1 MYLYILNDKQMA
13 KVSYSQFS
21 MWSSCP
27 QQFKLNYIDKLG
39 ESSAN
44 IHTIFGSSMHEVIQH
59 FLTVMYGVSKKQ
71 ALELDLETML
81 KDKLVEHFTKEKE
94 KMTEGTP
101 CKREELEEFFGDG
114 RHILQFFKSKLDS
127 LYTKSGFEL
136 VSIEMP
142 LNAPIKEGVHFIGF
156 IDIVLRDV
164 SSGEIIIIDLK
175 TSTSGWNKYQKAD
188 KIKIS
193 QMLLYKKFYSEKF
206 DIPLDK
212 IRVEYQ
218 ILKRK
223 LIENS
228 EYKIPR
234 ISKFIPPNG
243 KPSVNL
249 AWKGFMEFVDSVY
262 DDGGLIRTNEFPT
275 NKGKACNWCEFKT
288 RKLCSIWQ

>member
-1 MYLYILNDKQMA
+1 MA

-59 FLTVMYGVSKKQ
+59 FLGVMYGVTKKQ
-71 ALELDLETML
+71 AMELDLEMML
-81 KDKLVEHFTKEKE
+81 KDKLVEHFTQEKE
-94 KMTEGTP
+94 KLTEGTP
-101 CKREELEEFFGDG
+101 CTREELEEFFGDG
-114 RHILQFFKSKLDS
+114 RQILQYFKKKLDT

-136 VSIEMP
+136 VAIEMP
-142 LNAPIKEGVHFIGF
+142 LNAQIKEGVHFVGF
-156 IDIVLRDV
+156 IDIVLKDI

-188 KIKIS
+188 KVKIS
-193 QMLLYKKFYSEKF
+193 QMLLYKKFYSEKH
-206 DIPLDK
+206 DIPLDNIK
-212 IRVEYQ
+212 VEYQ

-223 LIENS
+223 LMES
-228 EYKIPR
+228 TEYNIPR
-234 ISKFIPPNG
+234 ISKFIPPHG

-262 DDGGLIRTNEFPT
+262 DDGGLIRTNDFPT

-288 RKLCSIWQ
+288 RKLCPIWQ

>member
-1 MYLYILNDKQMA
+1 MA
-13 KVSYSQFS
+13 KVSYSQYS

-44 IHTIFGSSMHEVIQH
+44 IHTIFGSAMHETIQH
-59 FLTVMYGVSKKQ
+59 FLSVMYGVTKKQ
-71 ALELDLETML
+71 ALEIDLEMML

-94 KMTEGTP
+94 KLTEGTP
-101 CKREELEEFFGDG
+101 CTREELEEFYGDG
-114 RHILQFFKSKLDS
+114 RQIIQYFKSKLDN

-136 VSIEMP
+136 VAIEMP
-142 LNAPIKEGVHFIGF
+142 LNAQIKEGVHFIGF
-156 IDIVLRDV
+156 IDIVLKDV
-164 SSGEIIIIDLK
+164 SSGEIIIVDLK

-188 KIKIS
+188 KIKTS
-193 QMLLYKKFYSEKF
+193 QMLLYKKFYSEKY
-206 DIPLDK
+206 DIPLEK
-212 IRVEYQ
+212 VKVEYQ

-223 LIENS
+223 LMES
-228 EYKIPR
+228 TDYAIPR

-249 AWKGFMEFVDSVY
+249 AWKGFMEFVDTVY
-262 DDGGLIRTNEFPT
+262 DDGGLIRTDNFPT

-288 RKLCSIWQ
+288 RKLCPIWQ

>member
-1 MYLYILNDKQMA
+1 
-13 KVSYSQFS
+13 
-21 MWSSCP
+21 MWTSCP

-44 IHTIFGSSMHEVIQH
+44 IHTIFGSAMHEVIQH
-59 FLTVMYGVSKKQ
+59 FLGVMYSVTKKQ
-71 ALELDLETML
+71 AMELDLEMML
-81 KDKLVEHFTKEKE
+81 KDKLVEHFTQEKE
-94 KMTEGTP
+94 KLTEGTP
-101 CKREELEEFFGDG
+101 CTREELEEFFGDG
-114 RHILQFFKSKLDS
+114 RQILQFFKKKLDT

-136 VSIEMP
+136 VAIEMP
-142 LNAPIKEGVHFIGF
+142 LNAQIKEGVHFIGF
-156 IDIVLRDV
+156 IDIVLKDV
-164 SSGEIIIIDLK
+164 SSGEIIIVDLK

-188 KIKIS
+188 KVKTS
-193 QMLLYKKFYSEKF
+193 QMLLYKKFYSEKY

-212 IRVEYQ
+212 IKVEYQ

-228 EYKIPR
+228 EYNIPR
-234 ISKFIPPNG
+234 ISKFIPPHG

-262 DDGGLIRTNEFPT
+262 DDGGLIRTNDFPT

-288 RKLCSIWQ
+288 RKLCPIWQ

>member
-1 MYLYILNDKQMA
+1 
-13 KVSYSQFS
+13 
-21 MWSSCP
+21 MWTSCP

-44 IHTIFGSSMHEVIQH
+44 IHTIFGSAMHEVIQH
-59 FLTVMYGVSKKQ
+59 FLGVMYSVTKKQ
-71 ALELDLETML
+71 AMELDLEMML
-81 KDKLVEHFTKEKE
+81 KDKLVEHFTQEKE
-94 KMTEGTP
+94 KLTEGTP
-101 CKREELEEFFGDG
+101 CTREELEEFFGDG
-114 RHILQFFKSKLDS
+114 RQILQYFKKKLDT

-136 VSIEMP
+136 VAIEMP
-142 LNAPIKEGVHFIGF
+142 LNAQIKEGVHFIGF
-156 IDIVLRDV
+156 IDIVLKDI
-164 SSGEIIIIDLK
+164 SSGDIVIVDLK

-188 KIKIS
+188 KVKTS
-193 QMLLYKKFYSEKF
+193 QMLLYKKFYSEKY

-212 IRVEYQ
+212 IKVEYQ

-228 EYKIPR
+228 EYNIPR
-234 ISKFIPPNG
+234 ISKFIPPHG

-262 DDGGLIRTNEFPT
+262 DDGGLIRTNDFPT

-288 RKLCSIWQ
+288 RKLCPIWQ